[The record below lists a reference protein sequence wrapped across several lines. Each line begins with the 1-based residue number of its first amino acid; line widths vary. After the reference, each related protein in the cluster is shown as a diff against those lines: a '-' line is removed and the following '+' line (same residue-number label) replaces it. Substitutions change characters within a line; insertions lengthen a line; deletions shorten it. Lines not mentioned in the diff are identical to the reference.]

1 MLRLKELKLEDS
13 GEYRVHVTNGE
24 QDHWENLTLIVTV
37 RPTVAVSVLETPENG
52 LYMYGGQY
60 TLRYI
65 FEIYSFIHLTQVGFS
80 FALVVVPNELFRIRF
95 L

>member
-1 MLRLKELKLEDS
+1 MLRVKDLKLEDS

-37 RPTVAVSVLETPENG
+37 RPTVAISVQETPESG

-60 TLRYI
+60 TFRYI
-65 FEIYSFIHLTQVGFS
+65 
-80 FALVVVPNELFRIRF
+80 
-95 L
+95 